1 MAISQLIHD
10 SRMKFLEFFE
20 PKLRSGV
27 ANNFL
32 EVIRKGETDPG
43 KVLTKLL
50 NNSWRSHLHG
60 TIRQY
65 YTQARQYVEYL
76 LQWES
81 LSFEEKD
88 QIKRARSQEYI
99 DQHMEKLPATVKQV
113 NYLRSLGYA
122 GTVPENRRKAKELID
137 KFLKQK
143 GWIR

>member
-1 MAISQLIHD
+1 MSISGLIND

-32 EVIRKGETDPG
+32 EVIRDGETDPG
-43 KVLTKLL
+43 KVLSKLL
-50 NNSWRSHLHG
+50 NNSWKSHLHPI
-60 TIRQY
+60 IRKY
-65 YTQARQYVEYL
+65 YTQAKRYTEYL
-76 LQWES
+76 LQWEK
-81 LSFEEKD
+81 LSFAEKD

-99 DQHMEKLPATVKQV
+99 DLHMEKLPATVKQI

-122 GTVPENRRKAKELID
+122 GPVPENRRKAKEHID